1 MRQNNPSLYFSSDFP
16 DSLLC
21 IFFDNK
27 VLRFIAGELFVFVL
41 YCVRY
46 SVDYKNVANSNQFS
60 DERIAKVEKYIK
72 IQPITFA
79 LFLASAVLIF
89 AF

>member
-27 VLRFIAGELFVFVL
+27 VLRFVVGELFVFVL

-46 SVDYKNVANSNQFS
+46 SVDFYI
-60 DERIAKVEKYIK
+60 RIFI
-72 IQPITFA
+72 
-79 LFLASAVLIF
+79 S
-89 AF
+89 

>member
-1 MRQNNPSLYFSSDFP
+1 VSIFIFAFSY
-16 DSLLC
+16 
-21 IFFDNK
+21 
-27 VLRFIAGELFVFVL
+27 R
-41 YCVRY
+41 
-46 SVDYKNVANSNQFS
+46 DYKNVANSNQFS

>member
-1 MRQNNPSLYFSSDFP
+1 MF
-16 DSLLC
+16 
-21 IFFDNK
+21 
-27 VLRFIAGELFVFVL
+27 LFYIVFVIVSIFIFAFS
-41 YCVRY
+41 YR
-46 SVDYKNVANSNQFS
+46 DYKNVANSNQFS